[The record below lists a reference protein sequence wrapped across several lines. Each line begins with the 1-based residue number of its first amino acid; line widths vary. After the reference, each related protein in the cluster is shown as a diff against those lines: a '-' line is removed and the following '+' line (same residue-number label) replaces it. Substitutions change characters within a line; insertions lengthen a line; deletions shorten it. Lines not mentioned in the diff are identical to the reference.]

1 MVTVAPFVKLQAK
14 PGKEKDII
22 CILER
27 GLILANQ
34 ESTKP
39 VWFALQ
45 PGSSAFGIPDASTDE
60 EGQNA
65 HLTGPIV
72 AALMANA
79 DELLTEPPKMK
90 HIDVLTTKISG

>member
-1 MVTVAPFVKLQAK
+1 MVTVAAFVKLQAK

-22 CILER
+22 CFLER

-45 PGSSAFGIPDASTDE
+45 LGSSAFGIPDAS
-60 EGQNA
+60 
-65 HLTGPIV
+65 
-72 AALMANA
+72 LMKR
-79 DELLTEPPKMK
+79 DKMR
-90 HIDVLTTKISG
+90 IYWSNCSCLDG